1 MKFGPLNIPSYKP
14 YIIAEAGVNHECK
27 INLASKYIDLCK
39 KYGADAIKFQTYK
52 AETIASKFSP
62 AYWDLSKEKC
72 ESQYKLFKKYDKFE
86 YDDYKFLKKKCD
98 RKKILFMTTLFDTE
112 SVNLFD
118 NLIKIYKISS
128 SDITNYPLLHEIGLK
143 KKHVL
148 LSTGGA
154 SIKEIKKAKEVL
166 NLPDKK
172 ICIMHCILNYPTNPE
187 HANLLFIK
195 KLKKIF
201 YNNMIGYSDHVSGDS
216 NLTQIQVAYDLGAK
230 IVEKHFTHNKKKGGN
245 DHYHSMDIKDLE
257 RFNLIMNLKR
267 TLKGKELKN
276 LNNERK
282 SIKFARRG
290 IYAKIDIKKGDRF
303 NAGNLIA
310 LRPQGKISSE
320 KWFKIFNKISNY
332 DIPKGKQIKL

>member
-27 INLASKYIDLCK
+27 IKLATKYIDLCK

-52 AETIASKFSP
+52 AEKIASEFSP
-62 AYWDLSKEKC
+62 AYWDLNEEKS

-86 YDDYKFLKKKCD
+86 YDDYKLLKEKCD
-98 RKKILFMTTLFDTE
+98 KEKILFMTTLFDTE

-118 NLIKIYKISS
+118 NLLKIYKISS
-128 SDITNYPLLHEIGLK
+128 SDITNYPLLHEVGLK
-143 KKHVL
+143 KKYVL
-148 LSTGGA
+148 LSTGAA

-172 ICIMHCILNYPTNPE
+172 ICIMHCVLNYPTKPE

-195 KLKKIF
+195 KLRKTF
-201 YNNMIGYSDHVSGDS
+201 FNNIIGYSDHVSGDN
-216 NLTQIQVAYDLGAK
+216 NLTQIQVAYDFGAQ
-230 IVEKHFTHNKKKGGN
+230 IVEKHFTHNKKKKGN

-257 RFNLIMNLKR
+257 RFNLIMNLKKI
-267 TLKGKELKN
+267 LKGKEFKN
-276 LNNERK
+276 LRNERK

-290 IYAKIDIKKGDRF
+290 IYAKTDIKKGDKF
-303 NAGNLIA
+303 TPHNLIT
-310 LRPQGKISSE
+310 LRPQGKIPSE
-320 KWFKIFNKISNY
+320 NWFKIINKKSNY
-332 DIPKGKQIKL
+332 KITKGKQIKL